1 MEQRSLRLGDLVDDY
16 CPRERRVTN
25 HVIVVLDGETIHQTR
40 CNTCDAEHD
49 YKEAK
54 VPRKKLKNGEASDLA
69 GGVLVPKG
77 GPVNGAAADAPP
89 VPPVP
94 LDANASPSEPPASDS
109 QQPDSNGNDSE
120 TLPDGWLAH
129 RPLIRATLPRTEG
142 DAPPLPRAIPEFTMH
157 QRPARGFGGRGGFR
171 HGFAGHN
178 GGRMPPHRDAGTGG
192 GGGNEPDGN
201 RAPAPGG
208 GGGKSRHRRRR
219 RR

>member
-25 HVIVVLDGETIHQTR
+25 HVIVVLAGETIQQTR
-40 CNTCDAEHD
+40 CNTCDAQHD

-77 GPVNGAAADAPP
+77 GATNGASTEAPP
-89 VPPVP
+89 VPVEAAP
-94 LDANASPSEPPASDS
+94 SPSEPPASAPS
-109 QQPDSNGNDSE
+109 QPESNGGDE

-142 DAPPLPRAIPEFTMH
+142 EVPPPRAIPEFTMH
-157 QRPARGFGGRGGFR
+157 QRQGRGFGGRGGFR

-178 GGRMPPHRDAGTGG
+178 GGRTPPHRD
-192 GGGNEPDGN
+192 GGGNGGNEADGN
-201 RAPAPGG
+201 RAPAPG